1 METIKETIR
10 ETMSRPEPIFSPLAC
25 DPDLAEIV
33 ALFVDEMPGRIHRLH
48 RLLESGEWEELR
60 RAAHQLKGS
69 AGSHGFE
76 PVSLA
81 AGELESAL
89 KSGAAEPETRR
100 FVERLAD
107 ICRSVRADA
116 PD

>member
-1 METIKETIR
+1 MKTAVPTNHQ
-10 ETMSRPEPIFSPLAC
+10 TASCPAPIYSPLAR

-33 ALFVDEMPGRIHRLH
+33 SLYVEEMPERIERLH
-48 RLLESGEWEELR
+48 RLLAAAEWNELR

-89 KSGAAEPETRR
+89 RSNAPAMEIRQS
-100 FVERLAD
+100 VERLVD
-107 ICRSVRADA
+107 ICRAVRAGV